1 MSLSNYA
8 DLKAAVGTWV
18 NREDMATVIPDFIRL
33 AEARIYRVLRTP
45 AMEVVTSLSIST
57 TTGKANIPSDFLEAR
72 DLILEGNSKTIQLTR
87 RPYGEVQANANTN
100 NKSSSVPGDWARVG
114 QEFIVAP
121 FPDAEYTIK
130 LYYYKQLAALSDTNQ
145 TNYLTTESP
154 DLVLFGALSEAA
166 IYLKD
171 PEMEAVWERKFAG
184 ALAVIQRSADM
195 VEWGGNNFASRA

>member
-18 NREDMATVIPDFIRL
+18 NREDMASVIPDFIRL

-45 AMEVVTSLSIST
+45 AMEVTTSLNIST

-87 RPYGEVQANANTN
+87 RPYGEVQTNANTN
-100 NKSSSVPGDWARVG
+100 NKSSSAPGDWARVG

-121 FPDAEYTIK
+121 FPDAEYTIR

-184 ALAVIQRSADM
+184 ALALIQRSSDM
-195 VEWGGNNFASRA
+195 VEWGGNNFATRA